1 LHGKALYTTHKDNWR
16 LRPNMRSSPHKM
28 FADAYAM
35 RHGDDAYRRKLAHY
49 ALDLA
54 AFMRGVH
61 KEIQAHVEDQSAH
74 SVFASP
80 AAG

>member
-1 LHGKALYTTHKDNWR
+1 
-16 LRPNMRSSPHKM
+16 M